1 MNRYRILIVTLIILP
16 LALVAYRIFSFGDA
30 VLPTPTEKVWRVVM
44 ETHLSAER
52 GEISAMISLP
62 SRRQGIIVL
71 DEKMTEGPLDFSLV
85 TKGLN
90 RYGVWSGRAGS
101 EEIPVSYSSTFV
113 IRPRRFAAERPR
125 TAGFQPE
132 GVSAEEHALADR
144 LVSNMQQLPPLSR
157 LERIAQIAA
166 GRLEASPQSKPDS
179 DKWSALHKKLGNT
192 DAALVLLYAAKINAH
207 RIEGLILEDSVT
219 KKTTV
224 WIGVLLGQTWYLLK
238 PDTGEFTD
246 KFPVRMPLAR
256 DDGPVVQALKG
267 KVDDIRWS
275 IDRQVISQ
283 WNIQYARIK
292 ESSRLL
298 DRWSLF
304 RLPPENQ
311 RIFRI
316 LILVP
321 LGALMICVLRNIV
334 GFPTFGIFMPVLMAL
349 AFRSTGLFYGLII
362 FAGVIGIGY
371 AARRAIDSLRL
382 LLVPRLSVI
391 LTLVI
396 ACFIFFAIVGNKLDM
411 KEFMAIGLLPFV
423 ILTMTIERFFV
434 IIEEQGTQ
442 EAFRTAAGSAAV
454 SVITYLIIQFEPLQL
469 IFFVYPELLFLVMAG
484 QALIGRYTGF
494 RLMEL
499 VRFRQ
504 LGRIYEDKSI

>member
-16 LALVAYRIFSFGDA
+16 LALVAYRIFSFGDV
-30 VLPTPTEKVWRVVM
+30 VLPMPTEKVWRVVM
-44 ETHLSAER
+44 ETHLSAES

-90 RYGVWSGRAGS
+90 RYGVWSGRAGV
-101 EEIPVSYSSTFV
+101 EEIPVSYNSTFV
-113 IRPRRFAAERPR
+113 VRPRRFAAERPR

-132 GVSAEEHALADR
+132 GVSSEEHALADR
-144 LVSNMQQLPPLSR
+144 LVSNMQRLSPLSR

-179 DKWSALHKKLGNT
+179 DKWSVLHKKLGNT

-207 RIEGLILEDSVT
+207 RIEGLILEDSIT
-219 KKTTV
+219 AKTTV

-246 KFPVRMPLAR
+246 KFPVRLPLAR
-256 DDGPVVQALKG
+256 DAGPVVQALKG

-304 RLPPENQ
+304 RLPAENQ

-442 EAFRTAAGSAAV
+442 EAFRTAAGSATV

-504 LGRIYEDKSI
+504 LGRIHEDKSI

>member
-1 MNRYRILIVTLIILP
+1 MNRYRILIVTLIVLP
-16 LALVAYRIFSFGDA
+16 LALVAYRIISFGDT
-30 VLPTPTEKVWRVVM
+30 VLPMPTEKVWRVVM

-52 GEISAMISLP
+52 GEISAKISLP

-71 DEKMTEGPLDFSLV
+71 DEKMTEGPLDFNLV
-85 TKGLN
+85 TEGLN
-90 RYGVWSGRAGS
+90 RYGVWSGRAGA
-101 EEIPVSYSSTFV
+101 EEVPISYSSTFV
-113 IRPRRFAAERPR
+113 IRPRRFTAERPR
-125 TAGFQPE
+125 TPGFLPE
-132 GVSAEEHALADR
+132 GVSTEEQALADR
-144 LVSNMQQLPPLSR
+144 LVSNMKQLPPLSM
-157 LERIAQIAA
+157 LEMIAQAAA
-166 GRLEASPQSKPDS
+166 GRLEASLQSRTDA
-179 DKWSALHKKLGNT
+179 DKWIALHKKLGNT
-192 DAALVLLYAAKINAH
+192 DAALVLLQAAKINAH

-219 KKTTV
+219 TKTAV
-224 WIGVLLGQTWYLLK
+224 WIGVLLEQRWYLLK
-238 PDTGEFTD
+238 PDTGEFSD
-246 KFPVRMPLAR
+246 KFPVRLPLAR
-256 DDGPVVQALKG
+256 DAGPTVQALKG
-267 KVDDIRWS
+267 KVDNIRWS

-292 ESSRLL
+292 ESARLL

-371 AARRAIDSLRL
+371 AARRAIDNLRL

-391 LTLVI
+391 LTFVI
-396 ACFIFFAIVGNKLDM
+396 ACFIFFAIVGNKLNM

-423 ILTMTIERFFV
+423 ILTMTIERFHV
-434 IIEEQGTQ
+434 IIEEQGTR

-454 SVITYLIIQFEPLQL
+454 AVITFVIIQFEPLQL
-469 IFFVYPELLFLVMAG
+469 AFFVYPELMFIVMAG

-504 LGRIYEDKSI
+504 LGRIHEDKSI